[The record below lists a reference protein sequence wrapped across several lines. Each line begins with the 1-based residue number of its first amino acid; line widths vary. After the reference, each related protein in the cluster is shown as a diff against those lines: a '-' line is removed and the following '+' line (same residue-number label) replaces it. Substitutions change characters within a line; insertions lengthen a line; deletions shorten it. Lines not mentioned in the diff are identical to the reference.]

1 MFARRRAQRRSQL
14 SSAQGV
20 YRWAMLTSILLL
32 APISFSGCLSSGPK
46 APQGTQEEV
55 LEQYVAEY
63 DESSADEALGE
74 AASEAAQPA
83 GQQGAQELGTR
94 GDALRQLQ
102 ESNQRNPTYT
112 LIDGQPRYRI
122 GVDDMLEVTSF
133 IEDDPTVATLPVQ
146 EDGNIYYHRFGIG
159 YIQAAGRARVE
170 VAEDLI
176 ERLREYVP
184 GAHVEVEVS
193 EYRAWEASLTGEVM
207 ITPRADS
214 GPGNFPLSGRT
225 TVSQFIYDHGGPTSN
240 ADLADVRLD
249 RDGEQFR
256 LDIRG
261 ARSGRASEQDIVLE
275 PGDII
280 MIPSA
285 AEGGSRYFVLGEVNR
300 PGTFS
305 LTEGATIMDAIALAG
320 SFTEW
325 ADAPGV
331 FIGRYGSEEQQM
343 SVNVSA
349 IVSGLEPGSMFQLQ
363 PGDYVIVPRRQQT
376 FWERTREWVIFS
388 TLIVNIIIIL
398 NLR

>member
-1 MFARRRAQRRSQL
+1 MFAQLGAQRRSRL
-14 SSAQGV
+14 SPAFLV
-20 YRWAMLTSILLL
+20 YRWVMLTSVLLI
-32 APISFSGCLSSGPK
+32 APGLLSGCLSSGPK

-55 LEQYVAEY
+55 FEHYAAEY
-63 DESSADEALGE
+63 EESSEGAVEVEEGIARQAD
-74 AASEAAQPA
+74 Q
-83 GQQGAQELGTR
+83 QQGQELGAT
-94 GDALRQLQ
+94 GDQLERLQ
-102 ESNQRNPTYT
+102 EGAGENPTFK
-112 LIDGQPRYRI
+112 LIGGQPRYRI
-122 GVDDMLEVTSF
+122 GVGDMLVVTSY
-133 IEDDPTVATLPVQ
+133 IEADPTVATLPVQ
-146 EDGNIYYHRFGIG
+146 EDGKIYYHRFGIG

-176 ERLREYVP
+176 GRLREYVP
-184 GAHVEVEVS
+184 GAHVEVQVS
-193 EYRAWEASLTGEVM
+193 EYRAWQASLTGEVM
-207 ITPRADS
+207 ITPRPDS
-214 GPGNFPLSGRT
+214 GPGNFPLRGHT
-225 TVSQFIYDHGGPTSN
+225 TISQFIYDHGGPTSD

-249 RDGEQFR
+249 RAGIQYR

-261 ARSGRASEQDIVLE
+261 QRSGRGSEQDVVLR
-275 PGDII
+275 PGDMI

-285 AEGGSRYFVLGEVNR
+285 AEGGSRYYVLGEVNR

-305 LTEGATIMDAIALAG
+305 LTEGATVMDAIALAG

-343 SVNVSA
+343 SVNVSS
-349 IVSGLEPGSMFQLQ
+349 IVGGMEPGSRFQLQ
-363 PGDYVIVPRRQQT
+363 PGDYVIVPRRKQT